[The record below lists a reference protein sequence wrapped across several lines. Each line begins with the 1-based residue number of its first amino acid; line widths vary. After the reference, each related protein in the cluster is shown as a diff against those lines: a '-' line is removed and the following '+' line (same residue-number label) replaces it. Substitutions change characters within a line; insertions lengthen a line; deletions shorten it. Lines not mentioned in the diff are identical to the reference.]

1 MVLLYDDILILLGGP
16 QGSGLESSA
25 QILSKA
31 FARLGYGLFAD
42 REYFSNIKG
51 RHSYIHMKVSSK
63 GLPLSLS
70 YPVQILCAM
79 DAETV
84 FTHFQDVEDRGVIVY
99 DLSTLSTKYSA
110 IPSIEPRLRER
121 LRTSFSE
128 FGLDGSISSLIR
140 YLRAVRKTRFIGLDY
155 QKILSEVSQKFS
167 LSPGQASRYLSS
179 IIVGSIVGLTGLS
192 LDAVGYALA
201 SRFTG
206 REQLIEH
213 NMFIIESVS
222 KAVRE
227 GFGTPYELEPSATG
241 LEKMLVASGNDVV
254 AMAKIVGGLRFQSY
268 YPITPAADESFTLE
282 TFERLEVDGE
292 SLGSLIVTQ
301 TEDEIAAISSA
312 IGASLSGVRS
322 ATSTSGPGFS
332 LMVEA
337 LGYAGQIEA
346 PVVITYYQRGAPSTG
361 QPTRGGQSDLLFT
374 LYASH
379 GEFPRIVLSSG
390 DHVEAFYDTILAL
403 NLAERYNVPVIHLLD
418 KFLANTIA
426 TMPLPEMSKVKIDR
440 GKTVFE
446 KPDFKRFDLARPV
459 STRTFLGSNIIQW
472 AAGDEH
478 DEYGHIDE
486 DPLNRREMYEKRMK
500 KLENMDSEI
509 PLEDRAAFYGKED
522 ARLVMIGWGSVK
534 GAALDAV
541 KEMEASGIKCGY
553 LHLKMFSP
561 FPSEYVKG
569 ILSKFKPESLV
580 AVEHNYLAQASKLV
594 RQQTGVSV
602 ENSIVKYTGR
612 PIYSSEL
619 VKALNKI
626 LEGGGRVV
634 LDYGA

>member
-1 MVLLYDDILILLGGP
+1 MVALYNNILILLGGP

-25 QILSKA
+25 QILSKT

-51 RHSYIHMKVSSK
+51 RHSYIHMRISSK
-63 GLPLSLS
+63 GLPVSLS

-79 DAETV
+79 DAETF
-84 FTHFQDVEDRGVIVY
+84 FTHFQDVEEKGVIVY
-99 DLSTLSTKYSA
+99 DVSTLSTKYSA
-110 IPSIEPRLRER
+110 IPSIEPGLRER
-121 LRTSFSE
+121 LRVSFSE

-140 YLRAVRKTRFIGLDY
+140 YLKAVKKTRFIGLDY
-155 QKILSEVSQKFS
+155 QKILSELSQKFT
-167 LSPGQASRYLSS
+167 LSPAHASRYLSS
-179 IIVGSIVGLTGLS
+179 IIVGAIVGLTGLK
-192 LDAVGYALA
+192 LDAVAYALA
-201 SRFTG
+201 SRFAG
-206 REQLIEH
+206 RPQLIEH

-222 KAVRE
+222 KTVMKE
-227 GFGTPYELEPSATG
+227 FGTLCELEPSANS
-241 LEKMLVASGNDVV
+241 LEKMLVSSGNDVI

-292 SLGSLIVTQ
+292 SLGSLIVIQ
-301 TEDEIAAISSA
+301 TEDEIAAICSA

-322 ATSTSGPGFS
+322 STSTSGPGFS

-337 LGYAGQIEA
+337 LGYAGQIES

-390 DHVEAFYDTILAL
+390 DHLEAFYDTILAL
-403 NLAERYNVPVIHLLD
+403 NLSERYNVPVIHLLD
-418 KFLANTIA
+418 KFLANSIVT
-426 TMPLPEMSKVKIDR
+426 TPLPEISKVKIDR

-446 KPDFKRFDLARPV
+446 KPDFKRFDLSRPI
-459 STRTFLGSNIIQW
+459 SLRTFLGSNIIQW

-486 DPLNRREMYEKRMK
+486 DPLNRRKMYEKRMK
-500 KLENMDSEI
+500 KLEIIDSEV
-509 PLEDRAAFYGKED
+509 PVEERAIFYGQDD

-534 GAALDAV
+534 GVALDAV
-541 KEMEASGIKCGY
+541 KEMELSGIKCGY

-561 FPSEYVKG
+561 FPSEYVKS
-569 ILSKFKPESLV
+569 ILSKFKPENLV
-580 AVEHNYLAQASKLV
+580 AVEHNYLAQASQLV
-594 RQQTGVSV
+594 RQQTGILIG
-602 ENSIVKYTGR
+602 NSIVKYTGR
-612 PIYSSEL
+612 PIYLSEL
-619 VKALNKI
+619 VNALNRI
-626 LEGGGRVV
+626 LNGERRVV
-634 LDYGA
+634 LEYGA

>member
-1 MVLLYDDILILLGGP
+1 MWDNISLLLGGP

-25 QILSKA
+25 QVLSKA
-31 FARLGYGLFAD
+31 FARLGYGIFAD

-51 RHSYIHMKVSSK
+51 RHSYIHMNVSSRRH
-63 GLPLSLS
+63 PISLS

-84 FTHFQDVEDRGVIVY
+84 FTHFQDVEENGVIVY
-99 DLSTLSTKYSA
+99 DVSTLSTRSST
-110 IPSIEPRLRER
+110 IPSIEPKLRER
-121 LRTSFSE
+121 LKAYFSE
-128 FGLDGSISSLIR
+128 LGLSDTIQSLIR
-140 YLRAVRKTRFIGLDY
+140 YLRSVKKIRFVGLDY
-155 QKILSEVSQKFS
+155 PKILSEISQKFT
-167 LSPGQASRYLSS
+167 LNPGQASRYLSS
-179 IIVGSIVGLTGLS
+179 IIVGSVVGLTGLK

-201 SRFTG
+201 SRFAG
-206 REQLIEH
+206 RQQLIEH
-213 NMFIIESVS
+213 NLFIIEYVS
-222 KAVRE
+222 ETVRE
-227 GFGTPYELEPSATG
+227 GFRILYELEPSKIG
-241 LEKMLVASGNDVV
+241 LEKMLVASGNDIV

-282 TFERLEVDGE
+282 TFERLEVEGE

-301 TEDEIAAISSA
+301 TEDEIAAIASA

-379 GEFPRIVLSSG
+379 GEFPRVVLSSG
-390 DHVEAFYDTILAL
+390 DHLEAFYDTILAL
-403 NLAERYNVPVIHLLD
+403 NLSEKYNVPVIHLLD
-418 KFLANTIA
+418 KFLANSIA
-426 TMPLPEMSKVKIDR
+426 TTPLPEIRKVVIDR

-446 KPDFKRFDLARPV
+446 KPDFKRFDLSRPI
-459 STRTFLGSNIIQW
+459 SLRAFLGSNTIQW

-478 DEYGHIDE
+478 DEFGHIDE

-500 KLENMDSEI
+500 KIEIMDSEI
-509 PLEDRAAFYGKED
+509 PSENRCMFFGQDGVK
-522 ARLVMIGWGSVK
+522 LVMVGWGSVK
-534 GAALDAV
+534 GAALDAI
-541 KEMEASGIKCGY
+541 EAMKAYGVRCGY

-561 FPSEYVKG
+561 FPTEYVKS
-569 ILSKFKPESLV
+569 ILSKFRPENLV

-594 RQQTGVSV
+594 TQNTGILV
-602 ENSIVKYTGR
+602 EKSIVKYTGR
-612 PIYSSEL
+612 PIYVNEL
-619 VKALNKI
+619 VRALNRV
-626 LEGGGRVV
+626 LEGERRVV
-634 LDYGA
+634 LEYGA